1 MSDAIAPTVAA
12 MAREEAE
19 RLLGT
24 CDIHRYLGLELTE
37 WSHGHAG
44 FIFRPPAS
52 VRSGDT
58 GFIHG
63 GALATALDT
72 AACFAVIAA
81 TGVDCSTI
89 DLRTDFLR
97 PASAQELIVTGTCV
111 RAGRRIGVADATA
124 TAPLDGKVVALAR
137 GTFTW

>member
-1 MSDAIAPTVAA
+1 

-19 RLLGT
+19 RLLAT
-24 CDIHRYLGLELTE
+24 CAFHEDLGLKLAE
-37 WSHGHAG
+37 WKHGRVR
-44 FIFRPPAS
+44 FSFRPPAS
-52 VRSGDT
+52 VRSREG
-58 GFIHG
+58 GVVHG

-81 TGVDCSTI
+81 VGVDCSTV

-97 PASAQELIVTGTCV
+97 PASAEELAVTGTLL
-111 RAGRRIGVADATA
+111 RAGRRFGWADAA
-124 TAPLDGKVVALAR
+124 VIAPDGKLVATAR

>member
-1 MSDAIAPTVAA
+1 MTDPVAPAAAA

-19 RLLGT
+19 RLLGM
-24 CDIHRYLGLELTE
+24 CAIHRDLGLELTE
-37 WSHGHAG
+37 WRHGQVR
-44 FIFRPPAS
+44 FTFRPPAS
-52 VRSGDT
+52 VRSGDE

-81 TGVDCSTI
+81 IGADCSTI

-97 PASAQELIVTGTCV
+97 PASAEELAVTGTCL
-111 RAGRRIGVADATA
+111 RAGRRFGVADATVI
-124 TAPLDGKVVALAR
+124 APDGKVVAMAR

>member
-1 MSDAIAPTVAA
+1 MTASDVPAGPA

-19 RLLGT
+19 RLLGM
-24 CDIHRYLGLELTE
+24 CAIHKDLGLELAE
-37 WSHGHAG
+37 WEHGRVRFA
-44 FIFRPPAS
+44 FRPPAS
-52 VRSGDT
+52 VRSGE
-58 GFIHG
+58 GGVVHG

-81 TGVDCSTI
+81 VGMDCSTV

-97 PASAQELIVTGTCV
+97 PASAAELSVTGTLL
-111 RAGRRIGVADATA
+111 RAGRRFGWADAA
-124 TAPLDGKVVALAR
+124 VTAPDGKVVATAR